1 MSIANL
7 QKEEENVRSLK
18 KGLPV
23 GSMLH
28 EEIYIY
34 IIRFFYVHGRTG
46 ILVTFIF

>member
-1 MSIANL
+1 MSIAYL

-34 IIRFFYVHGRTG
+34 ILRFFYVQYMGG
-46 ILVTFIF
+46 LEF